1 MKFTKMQGLGND
13 YIYVNGETERIDNL
27 SASAKV
33 LSDRHYGIGADGLIL
48 IQKSEIADFKMEM
61 YNSDGSRGEMCG
73 NGIRCV
79 GKYVYDKQLT
89 DKTDLTIET
98 LAGIRD
104 LQLQVVDKKVI
115 SVKVD
120 MGKPILA
127 AREIPMLIPKTL
139 CINEPIQILEK
150 TYCLTG
156 VSMGNPH
163 VVLFVDCADSFPVE
177 EIGRLLE
184 HSYLFPNRVNVE
196 FVEIMDRD
204 TIKMRVWERGSG
216 ETLACGTGACAAV
229 VASVLNHYT
238 ENQVTVKL
246 LGGDLEIEWDREKD
260 TVYMTGP
267 AEMVFDGEI
276 ELY

>member
-13 YIYVNGETERIDNL
+13 YIYVNGETERIENP
-27 SASAKV
+27 SVSAKV

-48 IQKSEIADFKMEM
+48 IQKSKMADFKMEM

-89 DKTDLTIET
+89 DKTNLTIET
-98 LAGIRD
+98 LAGIRN

-127 AREIPMLIPKTL
+127 AREIPILIPKTL
-139 CINEPIQILEK
+139 CINEPIQIQEK

-163 VVLFVDCADSFPVE
+163 VVLFVNSIDSFPVE
-177 EIGRLLE
+177 EIGPLLE
-184 HSYLFPNRVNVE
+184 YSYLFPNRVNVE
-196 FVEIMDRD
+196 FVEIMDRN

-216 ETLACGTGACAAV
+216 ETMACGTGACAAV
-229 VASVLNHYT
+229 VASVLNNYT
-238 ENQVTVKL
+238 ENQVMVKL
-246 LGGDLEIEWDREKD
+246 LGGDLEIAWDRETD

-267 AEMVFDGEI
+267 AEMVFDGEV